1 MSRQRKGSD
10 FILVKKNFYYK
21 YKKMLIVLWLSTCLL
36 CACSKTTSES
46 VDGPSGSRVAGSTV
60 TDDGT
65 GFKGTEAQ
73 GTDTNVTESEAM
85 EPSKIRY
92 ATIIYVTINPKLAL
106 YLDENDVVIAVD
118 CLNQDGYQIT
128 EEVNLIGESVEQC
141 MEMIVETAIEKE
153 FLHEGKEIQIEIVQ
167 NHQLIDNTKILKQIE
182 KTIDSTTAKKD
193 MDVVVKTES
202 IEFAEQPEGFDTC
215 PECRGTGAC
224 IWCETTKNCKVCNGK
239 KEIICDTCTDG
250 KVACHKCNGES
261 QNEVTTQSR
270 TIEVEYCTQC
280 GARRDGSE
288 VVITL
293 TCEICDGTGYHSC
306 HACRGAKGFK
316 CWTCDGGYEACC
328 SDPNCP
334 RCHGSGSAVCGQCD
348 NGWRSC
354 NECGGTGKEV
364 CRECSGGTTSCPHPG
379 DAVEVRIE
387 TIGEQTENTEV
398 CDSCN
403 GTGTERCPS
412 CGGEYR
418 QHCGECSGTGKERCS
433 VCEETGRC
441 KRCDGSGRIQE

>member
-1 MSRQRKGSD
+1 MRKS
-10 FILVKKNFYYK
+10 FYCKKI
-21 YKKMLIVLWLSTCLL
+21 MITLWLSICLL
-36 CACSKTTSES
+36 CACGKTTSES
-46 VDGPSGSRVAGSTV
+46 ADGPPGSQVAGSTV
-60 TDDGT
+60 SDDGAD
-65 GFKGTEAQ
+65 FRETETQ
-73 GTDTNVTESEAM
+73 GTDTNATESKAS
-85 EPSKIRY
+85 EPAQIEY

-118 CLNQDGYQIT
+118 CLNQDAYQIT
-128 EEVNLIGESVEQC
+128 DEVKLIGEPVEQC
-141 MEMIVETAIEKE
+141 MELIVETAIEKE
-153 FLHEGKEIQIEIVQ
+153 FLQEGKEVQIEIAQ
-167 NHQLIDNTKILKQIE
+167 TDRQIDNTTIRQQIE
-182 KTIDSTTAKKD
+182 KAIDTTTEKNN

-202 IEFAEQPEGFDTC
+202 IELMEQPEDIDIC

-224 IWCETTKNCKVCNGK
+224 IWCETTENCKVCNGA
-239 KEIICDTCTDG
+239 KEIICDTCKDG
-250 KVACHKCNGES
+250 SVACHKCNGES
-261 QNEVTTQSR
+261 QQEVTTQTR
-270 TIEVEYCTQC
+270 TIEVEYCTKC

-288 VVITL
+288 GVITS
-293 TCEICDGTGYHSC
+293 TCAICNGTGYHSC
-306 HACRGAKGFK
+306 HACRGAKGFN
-316 CWTCDGGYEACC
+316 CWTCNGGYETCC

-379 DAVEVRIE
+379 DAVEIRIE
-387 TIGEQTENTEV
+387 TTEEQAENTEV

-403 GTGTERCPS
+403 GSGTERCPS

-418 QHCGECSGTGKERCS
+418 QPCGECSGTGKERCS

-441 KRCDGSGRIQE
+441 RRCDGFGHIDI